1 MGVLIRQN
9 FPDVRFEK
17 RTKDV
22 LVTNTKH
29 HYNFAIQNHVVCGHK
44 LFWIIKVYE
53 RERKRPRLGGRPDP
67 REFPERVPRGARRP
81 RMPPSP
87 VEGKC

>member
-17 RTKDV
+17 RIKDV

-67 REFPERVPRGARRP
+67 QRILGLDSRAART
-81 RMPPSP
+81 RMQ
-87 VEGKC
+87 